1 MLLYVFLLI
10 LVIGIFLLIYT
21 NYSVYDHPVLGI
33 LGFVCSLFGAAVS
46 LGCIIAWT
54 VYFISADEAYK
65 EDLARYESII
75 STLDKVSAANIAV
88 KDMNPVD
95 FEAVTTAYD
104 EMKEWNTY
112 VLDRKQTRDSIWVGF
127 IVPKYFD
134 DLMLIDENKYADFAY
149 ETNTF

>member
-1 MLLYVFLLI
+1 MLLVVFVVILI
-10 LVIGIFLLIYT
+10 IGIFLLYANAST
-21 NYSVYDHPVLGI
+21 LDSFVLGI
-33 LGFVCSLFGAAVS
+33 LGFACSLWGAAVS

-54 VYFISADEAYK
+54 VYSFSADEAYK

-95 FEAVTTAYD
+95 FEAATTAYD